1 MGSILTSMSDFGS
14 SLIFRKKCL
23 GEHQGS
29 VRAVSYLH
37 LLLLFLG
44 GFGNSFRAVY
54 GIEPV
59 ESCDRF

>member
-1 MGSILTSMSDFGS
+1 MYIH
-14 SLIFRKKCL
+14 I
-23 GEHQGS
+23 QGS

-54 GIEPV
+54 MTVLTSFRSNIWA
-59 ESCDRF
+59 DFR